1 MQTSQNAHSHIL
13 KWTYGI
19 CAGLILVWIIVWT
32 LKVYLIDSNFT
43 WLTTDPGSFVFW
55 TIAKAII
62 WILPA
67 LWLIR
72 LSERSLKE
80 VFNFSNWRGL
90 LAWGGGIGLLIALTG
105 FIPKL
110 ITGQA
115 LFPSEF
121 SFALLNV
128 LVIAPI
134 FEEFLMRGA
143 ILGNLEK
150 GYSFLT
156 ANIVAS
162 LLFIGLHLPGW
173 YFAGS
178 LMAKVTHPLGGAS
191 SIFVLGLLFG
201 YAVRKGKSVGSGMI
215 AHFLNNLSSLR

>member
-1 MQTSQNAHSHIL
+1 MPKSQNPPSHIL
-13 KWTYGI
+13 KRTYGI
-19 CAGLILVWIIVWT
+19 YAGLILVWILVWT
-32 LKVYLIDSNFT
+32 LKFYLIDSNFA
-43 WLTTDPGSFVFW
+43 WLTTDAGSFTFW

-62 WILPA
+62 WVLPA

-90 LAWGGGIGLLIALTG
+90 LAWGGGIGLLIALAG
-105 FIPKL
+105 FVPKL
-110 ITGQA
+110 IAGQA
-115 LFPSEF
+115 LLQSEF

-128 LVIAPI
+128 LAIAPI

-156 ANIVAS
+156 ANIASS

-178 LMAKVTHPLGGAS
+178 LMKKLTNPLGGAS
-191 SIFVLGLLFG
+191 SILILGLLFG
-201 YAVRKGKSVGSGMI
+201 YAVHKGKSVGGGMI